1 MAMTFAV
8 LADVA
13 ASVTGLKKDPM
24 GTLREAKGET
34 VVILNR
40 NEPAFYAVP
49 PDRYEAMMDVLDDL
63 HLAEIVKERLHHLDD
78 AEEVSIEE
86 LERSAHAKLSAQVP
100 ARCT

>member
-1 MAMTFAV
+1 MDAL
-8 LADVA
+8 LAEV
-13 ASVTGLKKDPM
+13 SVGITELKKNPTAVIRNAG
-24 GTLREAKGET
+24 GTP
-34 VVILNR
+34 VVILHHNR
-40 NEPAFYAVP
+40 PTAYLVP
-49 PDRYEAMMDVLDDL
+49 VRRYEAMMDVLDDL